1 MWRSVQGVVLLWFS
15 GQRVNLHLQFLG
27 QQCESGGTFST
38 GTVPEVCG
46 LCERLGLK
54 FTLSKN

>member
-1 MWRSVQGVVLLWFS
+1 MVLLWFS